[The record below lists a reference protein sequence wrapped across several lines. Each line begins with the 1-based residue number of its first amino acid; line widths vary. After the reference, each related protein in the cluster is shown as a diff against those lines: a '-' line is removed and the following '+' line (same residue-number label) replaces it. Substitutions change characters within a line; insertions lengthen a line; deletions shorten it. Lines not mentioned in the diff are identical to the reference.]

1 MSVPILLLGPA
12 IVALASIP
20 LIMGIVPRNRLYG
33 FRTRRTLADDTTWFA
48 ANRFAGW
55 AIFFGALVS
64 AVLIMVIAP
73 EIVARPGYRALLL
86 AGPILLAV
94 AASFL
99 YLRNI
104 PAKS

>member
-1 MSVPILLLGPA
+1 MGVQILLLVPA
-12 IVALASIP
+12 IVALASIL
-20 LIMGIVPRNRLYG
+20 LIMGIVPRNGIYG
-33 FRTRRTLADDTTWFA
+33 FRTRRTLADDATWFA

-55 AIFFGALVS
+55 ALFLAALLS
-64 AVLIMVIAP
+64 AILLVVIPP
-73 EIVARPGYRALLL
+73 EVVARPAYRALLL